1 MESKP
6 REWDLIQGEKSL
18 SLLTLADGPKV
29 ETGKRVRVIEYS
41 AYTESQNHI
50 TNLECQLIDS
60 KKERDEARAQI
71 AEMLKT
77 SDNYFYAQDRKVNA
91 ERARSAKLVG
101 AASNLMRNFSLQLE
115 AQIHAPGFKHIRL
128 EPTLIEALG
137 EAIAEYSEGES
148 NG

>member
-91 ERARSAKLVG
+91 ERAESAKLVKACIELLQVEG
-101 AASNLMRNFSLQLE
+101 EKNAKRVTEVDGVKYYLYKIESL
-115 AQIHAPGFKHIRL
+115 
-128 EPTLIEALG
+128 
-137 EAIAEYSEGES
+137 IAEYSEGES